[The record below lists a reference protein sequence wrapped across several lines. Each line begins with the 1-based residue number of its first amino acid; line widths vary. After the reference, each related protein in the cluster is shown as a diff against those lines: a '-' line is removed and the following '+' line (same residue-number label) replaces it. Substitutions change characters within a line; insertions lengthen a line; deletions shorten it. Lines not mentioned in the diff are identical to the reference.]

1 MRGASS
7 PFRSRSGP
15 SVLNR
20 VAAILAEAGV
30 ENPRRDA
37 ELMLEAVTGAGL
49 SGVYLREE
57 LEPEE
62 DARLERALASRLRG
76 EPLAYAVGEVCF
88 RGLRLAVGLGV
99 FIPRPETEVTVEV
112 ALERLPPGALVA
124 DVGTG
129 SGAIA
134 FSLALEGGAMVWATE
149 ISPSAL
155 GWAERNLASLGLEG
169 RVFLL
174 LGDLFSPL
182 PEGLRGRLDLV
193 VSNPPYVAWEER
205 HLLPREVLFE
215 PEEALF
221 GGARGLAVLE
231 RIVREAPGW
240 LRPGG
245 RLVLECDPR
254 QTGTLLRLL
263 GEAGFEG
270 ARVVKDLAGRER
282 VVEAVLPE
290 TGRDPDAL
298 LPSG

>member
-1 MRGASS
+1 M
-7 PFRSRSGP
+7 
-15 SVLNR
+15 LNR

-30 ENPRRDA
+30 PNPRRDA

-57 LEPEE
+57 LEPGEE
-62 DARLERALASRLRG
+62 ARLERALASRLRG
-76 EPLAYAVGEVCF
+76 EPLAYAVGEACF
-88 RGLRLAVGLGV
+88 RGLRLAVGPGV

-112 ALERLPPGALVA
+112 ALEGLLPGGLVA
-124 DVGTG
+124 EVGTG

-134 FSLALEGGAMVWATE
+134 FSLALEGGATVWATE

-155 GWAERNLASLGLEG
+155 HWAERNLASLGLEG

-221 GGARGLAVLE
+221 GGAGGLAVLE

-254 QTGTLLRLL
+254 QTETLLRLL
-263 GEAGFEG
+263 AEAGFEG
-270 ARVVKDLAGRER
+270 ARVVKDLAERER